1 MNLPDQDTALAT
13 TAKVARLISR
23 LAETLGP
30 NELLTGEAV
39 SSRAAGFIRPGESL
53 RATALVRPRTT
64 LDVAKVLSLCHA
76 AGVPVVPVSGLT
88 GMSDGAHC
96 QEGEIALSLEFLNQ
110 IESLDS
116 ASGTLTLQAGVTL
129 QAAQEYAAERGFLLA
144 VDIGS
149 RGSALV
155 GGVIAT
161 NAGGLKTV
169 RYGPARDQVLGV
181 EAVLADGRVVDSMH
195 GVIKNNTG
203 IDLRQIF
210 VGSEGILGVVT
221 RAVLR
226 LRPLMHVSR
235 TALIACT
242 TFAQVQELLRAAQE
256 QLGGGLSS
264 FEVMWRDFYEFCT
277 APGRSTAALSRDW
290 PLYVLIEGEYADE
303 ASGESFDR
311 FMEQSLESSLIE
323 DAVIAQSQSQR
334 RELWRIRE
342 GTEHLEVHQPQYRYD
357 VSVPVHHMEKY
368 VEGVWKDLQA
378 ANPLGHCFTFG
389 HAGDSNL
396 HFVVVPA
403 REEDFTHEASDR
415 IVYGPLRELGGAVSA
430 EHGIGMAKKA
440 SLPYSRSPVE
450 IEVMRAIKRA
460 LDPRNILNPGKIFDL
475 PVPGVPD
482 LRISQ
487 KSKHDD

>member
-1 MNLPDQDTALAT
+1 MNLPSENAEFVSSAQLA
-13 TAKVARLISR
+13 KLISQ
-23 LAETLGP
+23 LAEALGP
-30 NELLTGEAV
+30 NELLTGDAV

-53 RATALVRPRTT
+53 RAGALVRPRTT
-64 LDVAKVLSLCHA
+64 RGVSTVLSLCHA
-76 AGVPVVPVSGLT
+76 AGVPVVPISGLT
-88 GMSDGAHC
+88 GMSDGAYSR
-96 QEGEIALSLEFLNQ
+96 EGEIALSLEFLNG
-110 IESLDS
+110 IENLDA

-144 VDIGS
+144 VDIGA

-169 RYGPARDQVLGV
+169 RYGPARDQVLGL

-226 LRPLMHVSR
+226 LRPLMHVNR

-242 TFAQVQELLRAAQE
+242 RFAQVQGLLRAAQE

-277 APGRSTAALSRDW
+277 APGRSTAALANDW

-303 ASGESFDR
+303 SSGESFDR
-311 FMEQSLESSLIE
+311 FMERSLESGLIE
-323 DAVIAQSQSQR
+323 DAVIAQSQAQR

-342 GTEHLEVHQPQYRYD
+342 GTEHLEIHQPQYRYD

-368 VEGVWKDLQA
+368 VEHVWKELQV
-378 ANPLGHCFTFG
+378 ANPLGHRFTFG

-396 HFVVVPA
+396 HFVIVPS
-403 REEDFTHEASDR
+403 REEVFTHEASDR

-440 SLPYSRSPVE
+440 SLPYSRSAVE
-450 IEVMRAIKRA
+450 IEVMRAIKTA
-460 LDPRNILNPGKIFDL
+460 LDPRNILNPGKIFDMATAEKNN
-475 PVPGVPD
+475 
-482 LRISQ
+482 R
-487 KSKHDD
+487 DD